1 MRVRS
6 LALLPFSLLWSLVK
20 LLFWPGLGV
29 FVAWLVLPVG
39 WMPLVFAGA
48 AGYVVAVLAV
58 WKVMVRGKFASLARG
73 TVTVRPTRKRGDER

>member
-20 LLFWPGLGV
+20 LLFFPALVVFLGYL
-29 FVAWLVLPVG
+29 ALPSS
-39 WMPLVFAGA
+39 WFPFLLAAA

-58 WKVMVRGKFASLARG
+58 WKVMARGKFASLARG
-73 TVTVRPTRKRGDER
+73 TVTVHPRRGDR